1 MNCRYNFVLRKDKE
15 NNDMNIIGHVYTD
28 FQEKFGIPRQSG
40 LVEELEGKILFE
52 PEYGTKEAVK
62 GLEEFSHIWLIWG
75 FSENRRENYSLTV
88 RPPKLG
94 GNTRKGVFST
104 RSPFRPNGM
113 GLSCVRLEKIEFD
126 EKERPILYVKGAD
139 LMNGTPIFD
148 IKPYIPY
155 TDCHPDATGGF
166 TEHIHTEKLDVIFP
180 PELLAMIPEAKRP
193 ALIGILA
200 EDPRPGYQHDPDR
213 RYGVAFAGFDVRF
226 HINGN
231 VLTVCEVVA
240 VQ

>member
-1 MNCRYNFVLRKDKE
+1 MKE
-15 NNDMNIIGHVYTD
+15 QYEIQAIAHIVTD
-28 FQEKFGIPRQSG
+28 FSSKFGIPRQSG

-148 IKPYIPY
+148 IKPY
-155 TDCHPDATGGF
+155 DCD
-166 TEHIHTEKLDVIFP
+166 FP
-180 PELLAMIPEAKRP
+180 E
-193 ALIGILA
+193 
-200 EDPRPGYQHDPDR
+200 
-213 RYGVAFAGFDVRF
+213 
-226 HINGN
+226 
-231 VLTVCEVVA
+231 
-240 VQ
+240 

>member
-1 MNCRYNFVLRKDKE
+1 MKE
-15 NNDMNIIGHVYTD
+15 QKQKEQYPKEQYQIGAIAHIVTD
-28 FQEKFGIPRQSG
+28 FSSKFGIPRQSG
-40 LVEELEGKILFE
+40 LVEELEGRILFE

-75 FSENRRENYSLTV
+75 FSENRRESYSLTV

-104 RSPFRPNGM
+104 RSPFRPNGL

-126 EKERPILYVKGAD
+126 EKERPVLYVKGAD

-155 TDCHPDATGGF
+155 SDCHMEAEGSFASVHQNDKIKVYIP
-166 TEHIHTEKLDVIFP
+166 EELEKLV
-180 PELLAMIPEAKRP
+180 PEEKRSALLCCIRTGPKTSLSKRP
-193 ALIGILA
+193 GADLWILICG
-200 EDPRPGYQHDPDR
+200 
-213 RYGVAFAGFDVRF
+213 
-226 HINGN
+226 NGN
-231 VLTVCEVVA
+231 PFPGKRRVSDCL
-240 VQ
+240 